1 MRFSSAATLGF
12 AATALAAK
20 ETVTVSKL
28 NIHSVGT
35 PIKTTLKSVSF
46 TLNGADAKNL
56 KCSAKNLA
64 YPTPEKSYPCGDSD
78 YSFLIWEGEKE
89 QFGIMIYHDVGDAK
103 ADLRGGRDIKTN
115 CDNSQGSG
123 PADEICTQ
131 GKPVSFKIDGPVGI
145 SPN

>member
-12 AATALAAK
+12 AATTLAAK

-89 QFGIMIYHDVGDAK
+89 QFGIMIYHDVGD
-103 ADLRGGRDIKTN
+103 R
-115 CDNSQGSG
+115 
-123 PADEICTQ
+123 
-131 GKPVSFKIDGPVGI
+131 
-145 SPN
+145 